1 MAAVWVLSLGRT
13 GGVFTFLE
21 KEWTRTSKPGDTK
34 VTLKRELGVN
44 ALGKPK

>member
-1 MAAVWVLSLGRT
+1 MSVVWVTVWEGWR
-13 GGVFTFLE
+13 GVFTFLE

-44 ALGKPK
+44 ALRKPK